1 MEEQALAEITKADST
16 KASVELAFEEDTEA
30 YVVTSYALG
39 YAISDTITV
48 KIKDIDAI
56 ATGVEG
62 VTVDGA
68 VKATFA
74 GNTITLS
81 DNATVSVF
89 AANGQKVY
97 EKNNVTS
104 VSLNNLPAA
113 AYIVCVE
120 KNGNVNAYKYRV
132 K

>member
-1 MEEQALAEITKADST
+1 MLFRS
-16 KASVELAFEEDTEA
+16 
-30 YVVTSYALG
+30 VVTSYALG
-39 YAISDTITV
+39 YAISDTIAI
-48 KIKDIDAI
+48 KIKAI
-56 ATGVEG
+56 ENAAGVEG

-74 GNTITLS
+74 NNTITLS

-97 EKNNVTS
+97 EENNVTS